1 MKKNIFILAVATLL
15 MLGCNKGV
23 DTSVINPNEIRVEAS
38 VKQTRAAGTSFEI
51 GDKMGLYAVEYNGD
65 EVASLQVAGN
75 FINNEAL
82 TYDGS
87 AWVGGRTLYWS
98 DKPCDFYGIY
108 PYQEP
113 ATVSEYLFDLPTD
126 QNSPETD
133 DALSGYEAADLLW
146 AKATKVSREDGAVQ
160 LQFKHMMSR
169 VVVKI
174 ERGEKYE
181 GELPED
187 ITVHLYNTVTTAEV
201 DFTHGSLQ
209 RYAHGEKETIT
220 MKQLSGDTFAAIV
233 VPQNIERRTPLV
245 EITMEGIAYLLNYS
259 MSFRPGYQHTIT
271 VTLNSS
277 PEQEKIEIS
286 IDGEIGDWK

>member
-1 MKKNIFILAVATLL
+1 MKKIFGILAVATLL
-15 MLGCNKGV
+15 MVGCDKGV

-38 VKQTRAAGTSFEI
+38 VKQTRVAGTSFEI

-181 GELPED
+181 GDLPED

-286 IDGEIGDWK
+286 IDGEIEDWE

>member
-82 TYDGS
+82 TYNGS
-87 AWVGGRTLYWS
+87 AWVGARTLYWS

-209 RYAHGEKETIT
+209 RYAHGEKNTIT

-286 IDGEIGDWK
+286 IDGSIEDWN

>member
-23 DTSVINPNEIRVEAS
+23 DTSVINPDEIRVEAS

-82 TYDGS
+82 IYNGS
-87 AWVGGRTLYWS
+87 AWAGGRTLYWS

-113 ATVSEYLFDLPTD
+113 ATVSEYLFDLPTN

-286 IDGEIGDWK
+286 IDGEIGDWE

>member
-38 VKQTRAAGTSFEI
+38 VKQTRAAGASFEI

-75 FINNEAL
+75 FINNEVL

-133 DALSGYEAADLLW
+133 DTLSGYEAADLLW
-146 AKATKVSREDGAVQ
+146 AKATKVSRGDGAVQ

-209 RYAHGEKETIT
+209 RYAHGEKNTIT

-286 IDGEIGDWK
+286 IDGSIEDWN

>member
-1 MKKNIFILAVATLL
+1 MKKIFSILVVATLL
-15 MLGCNKGV
+15 MVGCENEN
-23 DTSVINPNEIRVEAS
+23 DLAQYNSDEIRVEAS
-38 VKQTRAAGTSFEI
+38 VKQTRASGTSFEI

-65 EVASLQVAGN
+65 EVAELQVAGN
-75 FINNEAL
+75 FINNEPL
-82 TYDGS
+82 TYNGT
-87 AWVGGRTLYWS
+87 AWAGGRTLYWS
-98 DKPCDFYGIY
+98 ENPCDFYGIY

-126 QNSPETD
+126 QNSPETE

-209 RYAHGEKETIT
+209 RYAHGEKKIIT
-220 MKQLSGDTFAAIV
+220 MKQLSGDTFAAVV

-245 EITMEGIAYLLNYS
+245 EITMSGIAYLLNYS

-271 VTLNSS
+271 ITLNSS

-286 IDGEIGDWK
+286 IDGDIEDWQ

>member
-23 DTSVINPNEIRVEAS
+23 DTSVINPDEIRVEAS

-65 EVASLQVAGN
+65 EVASLQVASN

-82 TYDGS
+82 TYNGS

-113 ATVSEYLFDLPTD
+113 ATVSEYLFDLPTN

-209 RYAHGEKETIT
+209 RYAHGEKNTIT

-286 IDGEIGDWK
+286 IDGSIEDWN

>member
-82 TYDGS
+82 TYNGS
-87 AWVGGRTLYWS
+87 AWVGARTLYWS

-126 QNSPETD
+126 QNSPEID

-146 AKATKVSREDGAVQ
+146 AKATKVSRGDGAVQ

-209 RYAHGEKETIT
+209 RYAHGEKNTIT

-259 MSFRPGYQHTIT
+259 MSFRPGYQYTIT

-286 IDGEIGDWK
+286 IDGSIEDWN

>member
-23 DTSVINPNEIRVEAS
+23 DTSVINPDEIRVEAS

-87 AWVGGRTLYWS
+87 AWAGGRTLYWS

-286 IDGEIGDWK
+286 IDGEIGDWE

>member
-82 TYDGS
+82 TCNGS
-87 AWVGGRTLYWS
+87 AWVGARTLYWS

-146 AKATKVSREDGAVQ
+146 AKATKVSRGDGAVQ

-286 IDGEIGDWK
+286 IDGSIEDWN

>member
-1 MKKNIFILAVATLL
+1 MKKIFGMLAVATLL
-15 MLGCNKGV
+15 MVGCENENNFAQYNS
-23 DTSVINPNEIRVEAS
+23 DEIRVEAS
-38 VKQTRAAGTSFEI
+38 VKQTRASGTSFEI
-51 GDKMGLYAVEYNGD
+51 GDNMGLYAVEYSGD
-65 EVASLQVAGN
+65 EVAELQVAGN
-75 FINNEAL
+75 FINNEPL
-82 TYDGS
+82 TYNGS
-87 AWVGGRTLYWS
+87 AWAGGRTLYWS
-98 DKPCDFYGIY
+98 ENPCDFYGIY

-113 ATVSEYLFDLPTD
+113 TTVSEYLFDLPTD
-126 QNSPETD
+126 QNSPETE

-201 DFTHGSLQ
+201 DLTRGSLQ
-209 RYAHGEKETIT
+209 RYAHGEKNTIT

-245 EITMEGIAYLLNYS
+245 EVTMEGIAYLLSYS
-259 MSFRPGYQHTIT
+259 TSFRPGYQHTIT
-271 VTLNSS
+271 VTLNTS
-277 PEQEKIEIS
+277 PEQEKIEIN
-286 IDGEIGDWK
+286 IDGEVGDWE

>member
-1 MKKNIFILAVATLL
+1 
-15 MLGCNKGV
+15 
-23 DTSVINPNEIRVEAS
+23 
-38 VKQTRAAGTSFEI
+38 
-51 GDKMGLYAVEYNGD
+51 MGLYAVEYNGD

-82 TYDGS
+82 TYNGS

-146 AKATKVSREDGAVQ
+146 AKATKVSRGDGAVQ

-259 MSFRPGYQHTIT
+259 ISFRPGYQHTIT

-286 IDGEIGDWK
+286 IDGEVGDWE